1 MGADLA
7 GALADGGIHLYRRR
21 VQFQLLAERLL
32 GLVHGTLDGLVP
44 GLVGRV
50 VGIVLQSVVVGLDR
64 AGQAVHRQGQ
74 FGLLALQV
82 DGRRPQAVNADLQF
96 KQPAGCVADF
106 GPVGGGAAVPP
117 GVAGGFQRYLLAGDG
132 APHDVGHHLAAVG
145 VGDGDHIPGA
155 RQDAA
160 GGQHADLQRGV
171 TDCAGLHHVQ
181 RPVRRGGQHLPGHAH
196 QHVVGAGHRRTEGQF
211 LPDGLRHRFQLR
223 LAVGGQ
229 QQVALQHQRIGAGG
243 IGRVHDPHIGVR
255 LADLHLLDQRRAVL
269 LVGQRALQVRLLLEL
284 HPVQLAL
291 RRAQDAVGQAHIA
304 GAHRG
309 GGADHLIAAG
319 HIPRKLEPAVRRHA
333 GEPAERLA
341 RPLDDL
347 PPGDAVAVKKLH
359 LVVCIGQ
366 AIHGA
371 VHKLDAAD
379 LAGGSH
385 KVGNRHWEVGL
396 VVPQP
401 GRKIL
406 VKTDHPV
413 VGVQPV
419 DVGACLCGLLGHEDA
434 HRRLAAQ
441 VCVEAG
447 QGKLLARLNLHRVM
461 RRPQFDLC
469 AGRAGRPRAQ
479 VGLVVALLG
488 ESDAA
493 DLSIGLIA
501 AAQHKPAGQ
510 QHDFVLDDG
519 SSPPSIE

>member
-7 GALADGGIHLYRRR
+7 GALADGRIHLCRRR

-32 GLVHGTLDGLVP
+32 GLVHGALDGLVP

-223 LAVGGQ
+223 LCVGRQ
-229 QQVALQHQRIGAGG
+229 KQIALQHQRVGAGG

-284 HPVQLAL
+284 HAVQLAL

-304 GAHRG
+304 GAQRG

-333 GEPAERLA
+333 GEPAEHLA

-347 PPGDAVAVKKLH
+347 PPGDAVGVECLH
-359 LVVCIGQ
+359 LVVRVGQ
-366 AIHGA
+366 PVHGA
-371 VHKLDAAD
+371 VHKFHAAGF
-379 LAGGSH
+379 AGGGH
-385 KVGNRHWEVGL
+385 NVRDGHWEVRL
-396 VVPQP
+396 MVPQP
-401 GRKIL
+401 GREVLIQP
-406 VKTDHPV
+406 DHAV
-413 VGVQPV
+413 VGVQAV
-419 DVGACLCGLLGHEDA
+419 DVGARLGRALGNKDPHLLG
-434 HRRLAAQ
+434 AA
-441 VCVEAG
+441 E
-447 QGKLLARLNLHRVM
+447 
-461 RRPQFDLC
+461 
-469 AGRAGRPRAQ
+469 
-479 VGLVVALLG
+479 VGVQPFQN
-488 ESDAA
+488 E
-493 DLSIGLIA
+493 LIA
-501 AAQHKPAGQ
+501 LR
-510 QHDFVLDDG
+510 DL
-519 SSPPSIE
+519 